1 MDVFSR
7 EKRSEIMSRVSGK
20 NTRPELVVR
29 SLLHQLGFRFR
40 LHRADLPG
48 KPDIVL
54 PGRKKAIFVHGC
66 FWHGHQGCARSRR
79 PSSNESFWSAK
90 LDKNIMRDKVNLVA
104 LESLGWRVKV
114 LWTCEIRDLVGLQE
128 DLISFLEN
136 KIDGRQL

>member
-7 EKRSEIMSRVSGK
+7 EKRSEIMSRISGK
-20 NTRPELVVR
+20 DTRPELVVR
-29 SLLHQLGFRFR
+29 SLLHQLGYRFR

-66 FWHGHQGCARSRR
+66 FWHGHQSCARSRR

-90 LDKNIMRDKVNLVA
+90 LDKNMIRDKGNVLA

-114 LWTCEIRDLVGLQE
+114 IWTCEVRDLVTLQE
-128 DLISFLEN
+128 ELISFLES
-136 KIDGRQL
+136 